1 MKDVQLMFRQHQRK
15 DDKMHKELSFSHH
28 KFYKSMRTSKR
39 DFDRD
44 MEELAT
50 GEYGDFEEGLGRKI
64 QNRVKVGD
72 RQPIPLMKL
81 EEDDDTV
88 LKAAAKA
95 ERQQSPTKSSFDSR
109 KSPSK
114 RDSIIPQKVTKDAEI
129 GLQMTLADEFEI
141 LFNE

>member
-1 MKDVQLMFRQHQRK
+1 
-15 DDKMHKELSFSHH
+15 
-28 KFYKSMRTSKR
+28 
-39 DFDRD
+39 
-44 MEELAT
+44 
-50 GEYGDFEEGLGRKI
+50 
-64 QNRVKVGD
+64 
-72 RQPIPLMKL
+72 MKL

-114 RDSIIPQKVTKDAEI
+114 RDSIIPQKVAKDAEM

>member
-1 MKDVQLMFRQHQRK
+1 
-15 DDKMHKELSFSHH
+15 
-28 KFYKSMRTSKR
+28 
-39 DFDRD
+39 
-44 MEELAT
+44 
-50 GEYGDFEEGLGRKI
+50 
-64 QNRVKVGD
+64 
-72 RQPIPLMKL
+72 MKL

-114 RDSIIPQKVTKDAEI
+114 RDSIIPQKVTKDEI